1 MKRKMLSA
9 FLCLTMVTGM
19 LAGCGS
25 TSSSA
30 AAETSGS
37 AASESTEASST
48 ADASAAEDTSEATQ
62 DFSGEELSILVSQDW
77 MNDCWDD
84 VIANFE
90 DKYDVTVDLQTIPA
104 DQYDDTLQTKLTTD
118 SCADIFWIQS
128 NPFAIDS
135 VIVDPDK
142 YCIDMTGES

>member
-48 ADASAAEDTSEATQ
+48 VDASAAEDTSEATQ
-62 DFSGEELSILVSQDW
+62 DFSGEELSILVS
-77 MNDCWDD
+77 
-84 VIANFE
+84 
-90 DKYDVTVDLQTIPA
+90 
-104 DQYDDTLQTKLTTD
+104 
-118 SCADIFWIQS
+118 
-128 NPFAIDS
+128 
-135 VIVDPDK
+135 
-142 YCIDMTGES
+142 